1 MEREIAVAGSS
12 SGTGKPTMPAGGAT
26 LAPEADR
33 VQSTSKLIQDT
44 QARQKGRSRA
54 VRRFLRNRGAVVALV
69 ILLSW
74 TLVALL
80 GARITPYDPIE
91 PMGLA
96 RQAPSWEFWFGTDLL
111 GRDVFSRVL
120 VGSQI
125 SLQLGLISV
134 VLGATP
140 GVLLGLF
147 AGYFGGWVD
156 ALISRIMD
164 ALLAFPSILLA
175 LVIIAS
181 LGPSL
186 RNVMIAVGIAT
197 VPQYARLVRGSV
209 LSIKQLP
216 YVEAARVVGNPH
228 WRIMTRHV
236 LVNGYAPVVVLST
249 LQIGNAILIGSG
261 LSFLGLGAQPPTP
274 EWGLMSAE
282 GRDVLRRA
290 WWISTFPGLAILSVV
305 IACNLVGDGLR
316 SALDPRMRVDS

>member
-1 MEREIAVAGSS
+1 
-12 SGTGKPTMPAGGAT
+12 
-26 LAPEADR
+26 
-33 VQSTSKLIQDT
+33 
-44 QARQKGRSRA
+44 
-54 VRRFLRNRGAVVALV
+54 VRRFLRNKGAVFAVFVLVAWAVVAL
-69 ILLSW
+69 
-74 TLVALL
+74 L
-80 GARITPYDPIE
+80 GSRITPYDPIE
-91 PMGLA
+91 PIEMA
-96 RQAPSWEFWFGTDLL
+96 RRPPSWAFWFGTDLL

-134 VLGATP
+134 ALGAAP
-140 GVLLGLF
+140 GILFGLL
-147 AGYFGGWVD
+147 AGYFGGRID
-156 ALISRIMD
+156 ALVSRFMD

-186 RNVMIAVGIAT
+186 RNVMIAVGVAT
-197 VPQYARLVRGSV
+197 IPQYARLVRGSV

-228 WRIMTRHV
+228 WRVMTRHV
-236 LVNGYAPVVVLST
+236 LANAYAPVVVLST
-249 LQIGNAILIGSG
+249 LQVGNAILIGSG

-290 WWISTFPGLAILSVV
+290 WWISTVPGLAILSVV
-305 IACNLVGDGLR
+305 VACNLVGDGLR
-316 SALDPRMRVDS
+316 SALDPRMRVDG